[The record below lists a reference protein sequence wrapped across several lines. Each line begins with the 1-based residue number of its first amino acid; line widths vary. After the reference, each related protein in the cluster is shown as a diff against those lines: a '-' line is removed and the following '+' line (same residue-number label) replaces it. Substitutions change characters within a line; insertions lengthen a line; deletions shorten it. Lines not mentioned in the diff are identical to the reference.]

1 MYFCCNLMFLSYLL
15 SYQIISEWEMA
26 VAVFLMDE
34 VTKCRGVGWA
44 GTGVQ
49 PEGFLSDGRSP
60 SPSIY

>member
-34 VTKCRGVGWA
+34 GGQGRVFNPK
-44 GTGVQ
+44 
-49 PEGFLSDGRSP
+49 GFERRA
-60 SPSIY
+60 

>member
-1 MYFCCNLMFLSYLL
+1 MFLSYLL

-34 VTKCRGVGWA
+34 VTKCRGGGQA

-49 PEGFLSDGRSP
+49 PEGF
-60 SPSIY
+60 